1 MRIMVNNRINIE
13 VIKETSKQSEMWEL
27 NNPRVIAM
35 LDNIFKCIEDEQNLT
50 EESKE
55 TFTNIVFSN
64 LRIYSR
70 YKVIIRT

>member
-1 MRIMVNNRINIE
+1 MSNNQIHIE
-13 VIKETSKQSEMWEL
+13 VIKETCKQSEMWEI

-35 LDNIFKCIEDEQNLT
+35 LNNIFKCIEDEQNLS

-70 YKVIIRT
+70 YKVIN

>member
-1 MRIMVNNRINIE
+1 MMIMVNNRIDIE
-13 VIKETSKQSEMWEL
+13 VIKDTSKQSEMWEL

-70 YKVIIRT
+70 YKVID

>member
-1 MRIMVNNRINIE
+1 MVSNRIDIE

-35 LDNIFKCIEDEQNLT
+35 LDNIFKCIENEQNLT

-70 YKVIIRT
+70 YKVIN

>member
-1 MRIMVNNRINIE
+1 MRTMVNNLIDIE
-13 VIKETSKQSEMWEL
+13 VIKEASKQSEMWEL

-35 LDNIFKCIEDEQNLT
+35 LDNIFKCIEDEQNLS

-70 YKVIIRT
+70 YKVIN

>member
-70 YKVIIRT
+70 YKVIN